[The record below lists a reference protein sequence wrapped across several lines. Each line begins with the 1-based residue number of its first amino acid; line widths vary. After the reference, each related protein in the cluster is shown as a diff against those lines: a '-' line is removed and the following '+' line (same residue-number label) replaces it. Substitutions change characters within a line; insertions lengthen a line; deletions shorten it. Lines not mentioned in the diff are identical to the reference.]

1 MNKQKARIVATT
13 TWFKLAKRYPTN
25 MVELAQFEYYFEIR
39 FFGNA
44 GEDNVKKVIN
54 KIPDVSPKDV
64 RLHTNVLDNEGN
76 WCLHIELNFEI
87 EE

>member
-1 MNKQKARIVATT
+1 M
-13 TWFKLAKRYPTN
+13 RYPTN
-25 MVELAQFEYYFEIR
+25 MVELTQFYSYFEIR

-44 GEDNVKKVIN
+44 GEDIVKKVIN

-64 RLHTNVLDNEGN
+64 RLHTNVFDNEGN
-76 WCLHIELNFEI
+76 WCLHIEVNFEI